1 MICKGSRLAWN
12 LTLKLSNQN
21 IFSKKV
27 KGGSQAAFLF
37 LILAGLFIT
46 SLVTCNLIANKFV
59 SVDLGF
65 KTFEVS
71 AGILPYPLTFLITD
85 ILSEIY
91 GRKKTNAVVITGFF
105 SSVLVLFI
113 LYLGHMFPALENS
126 PVTESEYASVFRNSW
141 RVISASMLAYLTAQF
156 IDVRIFHYWK
166 RKTKGKHLWFRNNF
180 STMFSQ
186 LIDTILVTSVI
197 FIGVAS
203 TDFITGLI
211 LDGWLFK
218 LLFAAADTIIIY
230 PVIFGIRRHFKLKH
244 AEEMDF

>member
-1 MICKGSRLAWN
+1 MI
-12 LTLKLSNQN
+12 LKLNKTSEH
-21 IFSKKV
+21 SKKV

-59 SVDLGF
+59 SVNLGF

-85 ILSEIY
+85 ILSEVY
-91 GRKKTNAVVITGFF
+91 GRRKTNAVVITGFF
-105 SSVLVLFI
+105 SSVLVLLI
-113 LYLGHMFPALENS
+113 LYLGHLFPALENS
-126 PVTESEYASVFRNSW
+126 PVTQEEYASVFRNSW

-156 IDVRIFHYWK
+156 VDVRIFHFWK
-166 RKTKGKHLWFRNNF
+166 RKTRGKYLWFRNNF

-186 LIDTILVTSVI
+186 LVDTVLVTSVI
-197 FIGVAS
+197 FVGVAS
-203 TDFITGLI
+203 TEFITGLI

-218 LLFAAADTIIIY
+218 VLFAAADTLVIY
-230 PVIFGIRRHFKLKH
+230 PVILGIRRYFDLKP
-244 AEEMDF
+244 AQEIEF

>member
-1 MICKGSRLAWN
+1 MEKGS
-12 LTLKLSNQN
+12 S
-21 IFSKKV
+21 
-27 KGGSQAAFLF
+27 AAFLF

-65 KTFEVS
+65 KTFQVS

-91 GRKKTNAVVITGFF
+91 GRKKTNAVVITGFV
-105 SSVLVLFI
+105 SSILVLGI
-113 LYLGHMFPALENS
+113 LYLGHIFPTLEHS
-126 PVTESEYASVFRNSW
+126 PVTEQEYASVFRNSW
-141 RVISASMLAYLTAQF
+141 RVISASMLAYLVAQF
-156 IDVRIFHYWK
+156 IDVRIFHFWK
-166 RKTKGKHLWFRNNF
+166 QRTRGKYLWFRNNF

-186 LIDTILVTSVI
+186 LVDTVLVTSVI

-203 TDFITGLI
+203 ADFITDLI

-218 LLFAAADTIIIY
+218 VLFAAADTLIIY
-230 PVIFGIRRHFKLKH
+230 PVVFGIRRYFKIQA
-244 AEEMDF
+244 AEEIDF